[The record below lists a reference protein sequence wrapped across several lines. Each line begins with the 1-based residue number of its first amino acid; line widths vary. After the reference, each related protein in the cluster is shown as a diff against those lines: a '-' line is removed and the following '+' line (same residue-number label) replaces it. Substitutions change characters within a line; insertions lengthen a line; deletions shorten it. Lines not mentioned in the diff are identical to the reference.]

1 MKGSLSHMILVTG
14 ATGKTGNAVAK
25 ELAVHK
31 IPFRVLVRNA
41 EKGASF
47 KELGAEIAV
56 GDMADKVAVNE
67 ALKGVAKAVL
77 IMANGEQ
84 QLTIEK
90 QFTDCAVAAGVKH
103 LVKLSSMESEPG
115 TTKPIP
121 AMHVA
126 SEDHIRAS
134 GMNWTMTRPTFFTQ
148 NFLPAVRTI
157 KANDEIVLAL
167 GNAVVAPTD
176 IRDVAEVIR
185 VVLTN
190 DAHLN
195 KSYDLTGPEAMSL
208 AQAAQRFSKV
218 LGREIRYV
226 AQPVEDF
233 RKVLTQVG
241 LPAWRVNA
249 VCDEFKLLSNRTNA
263 RTTDTIQQIL
273 GRAPTSVEKFVKD
286 HIKLYQT

>member
-1 MKGSLSHMILVTG
+1 MILVTG
-14 ATGKTGNAVAK
+14 ATGKTGHAVAK
-25 ELAVHK
+25 ELAAHN

-41 EKGASF
+41 EKGAAL
-47 KELGAEIAV
+47 KDLGAEIAV
-56 GDMADKVAVNE
+56 GDMAE
-67 ALKGVAKAVL
+67 AATVSDALRGINKAVL
-77 IMANGEQ
+77 IMSNGED
-84 QLTIEK
+84 QLTNEK

-126 SEDHIRAS
+126 SEEHIKAS
-134 GMNWTMTRPTFFTQ
+134 GMNWTMIRPTFFTQ
-148 NFLPAVRTI
+148 NFLSVARTV
-157 KANDEIVLAL
+157 KASNEIVLAL

-185 VVLTN
+185 KVLTD

-208 AQAAQRFSKV
+208 SQAAEKFSNV

-241 LPAWRVNA
+241 LPKWRVNA
-249 VCDEFKLLSNRTNA
+249 VCDEFRLLSDKAKTH
-263 RTTDTIQQIL
+263 TTGTIQLIL
-273 GRAPTSVEKFVKD
+273 GRAPTSVEQFVKD
-286 HIKLYQT
+286 HIGIYQA